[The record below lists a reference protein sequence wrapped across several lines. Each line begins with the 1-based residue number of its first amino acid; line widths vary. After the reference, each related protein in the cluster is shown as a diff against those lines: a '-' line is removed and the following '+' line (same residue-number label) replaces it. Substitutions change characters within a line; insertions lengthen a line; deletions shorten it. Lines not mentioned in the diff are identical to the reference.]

1 MAAARVAASASR
13 GVRAPLR
20 SSSGSGA
27 ARAALAVFPPAHA
40 GGSGRLSWDSS
51 PLRRLRSGSPV
62 CRGLAAAGGEGCRPL
77 AGAALGLRL
86 PLGGFSFPGVSRPVK
101 PRASLGFRPSE
112 SSPPGEPCPALPRPL
127 LPCGFAATGATGAE
141 EVGERLVCPRAP
153 APRRDARPP
162 VAGRPTRMRDTASAD
177 RRNRRACSGPSTT
190 SGLAGFRPKR
200 PLRSVAP
207 PGSPFSRRPRLDA
220 LARASSADVHGRSS
234 RGLSPLQSSLHH
246 DPGSG
251 RARDD
256 TALAAPSRA

>member
-112 SSPPGEPCPALPRPL
+112 SSPPGEPCRV
-127 LPCGFAATGATGAE
+127 AAAVASLR
-141 EVGERLVCPRAP
+141 V
-153 APRRDARPP
+153 RRDR
-162 VAGRPTRMRDTASAD
+162 SD
-177 RRNRRACSGPSTT
+177 RRGGGGRA
-190 SGLAGFRPKR
+190 A
-200 PLRSVAP
+200 
-207 PGSPFSRRPRLDA
+207 
-220 LARASSADVHGRSS
+220 
-234 RGLSPLQSSLHH
+234 GLSPCACSSPGRPSTRGRTTDSDEGHGFRRPSEPPRVQRSLH
-246 DPGSG
+246 DL
-251 RARDD
+251 RARRLP
-256 TALAAPSRA
+256 AEAPASKRCSPRESVLAASPARRARARLVRGRPRPFLSWAFAPPELAPP